1 MCNCLKRDY
10 RCINSWEND
19 PYLKGYTGIKDISV
33 DDLRGKNGEVLDI
46 IVDGILKGTPF
57 LWKK

>member
-1 MCNCLKRDY
+1 MHAFLD
-10 RCINSWEND
+10 ND

-33 DDLRGKNGEVLDI
+33 NDLTGKNGEVLDI
-46 IVDGILKGTPF
+46 IVSGILKGTSF